1 MTAAV
6 ARRRSA
12 VMSRAWTRVLFAYA
26 VAATAVSVGLA
37 MRDRPAQPPS
47 PGGDRLLEGDR
58 IAAKPPT
65 VETTPVAAKA
75 PEAAPLA
82 PEVKK
87 ALDWLVERQG
97 KDGGYGQNGGDE
109 PDVANTAMA
118 ALALFRSGNTPKVG
132 PYRDGLARAVE
143 FVRKNVEESKDGD
156 SYVTARRSTQPQHK
170 VGPYVDTFLA
180 CQLLAEVDGNMPDA
194 VAQTGVRAALDK
206 CVKKTQAC
214 QASDGSFNQGGW
226 APVLGSTFACKAL
239 QVAEVKGAA
248 VDRDALARAEDYML
262 GLHNKENGRIDA
274 TAGAGVDLYSKSA
287 VAYSLSS
294 KPRLMLTGEVQLA
307 APASPEDRAAVK
319 AAVTDIDAS
328 EVLRGFGSMGGE
340 LFVSY
345 MMAGTTVAGPDVAA
359 STSWN
364 KQIRGDLAK
373 LQNADGSWAGAHCIT
388 GRVFCTSA
396 AVLTLVEAS
405 SPKVASAR

>member
-1 MTAAV
+1 
-6 ARRRSA
+6 
-12 VMSRAWTRVLFAYA
+12 MSRVWTRVLFVYA

-37 MRDRPAQPPS
+37 MRDRPADRVAQPPS
-47 PGGDRLLEGDR
+47 PDRDRVVEGPGP
-58 IAAKPPT
+58 AVKPPT
-65 VETTPVAAKA
+65 VEPTPVAAKTPETA
-75 PEAAPLA
+75 PVA

-118 ALALFRSGNTPKVG
+118 ALALFRSGNTPKSG
-132 PYRDGLARAVE
+132 PYRDALARAVE
-143 FVRKNVEESKDGD
+143 FVRRNVEESKDGD
-156 SYVTARRSTQPQHK
+156 SFVTARRGTQPQGK

-194 VAQTGVRAALDK
+194 IAQTGVRAALDR

-214 QASDGSFNQGGW
+214 QAADGSFNQGGW

-239 QVAEVKGAA
+239 QIAEVKGAR

-262 GLHNKENGRIDA
+262 GLHNRESGRIDES
-274 TAGAGVDLYSKSA
+274 TGAGVALYSKSA
-287 VAYSLSS
+287 VAYSLSA
-294 KPRLMLTGEVQLA
+294 KPRVNASGDLELA
-307 APASPEDRAAVK
+307 APAASPEDRVAVAAAIK
-319 AAVTDIDAS
+319 DIDAS
-328 EVLRGFGSMGGE
+328 DVVRGFGSMGGE
-340 LFVSY
+340 EFVSY
-345 MMAGTTVAGPDVAA
+345 MMASTTLAGPDGAA
-359 STSWN
+359 STNWN
-364 KQIRGDLAK
+364 KQIRGDLAR

-405 SPKVASAR
+405 APKVASAR